1 MNDVVGEHIIE
12 EVLLHIKKQIGLTLT
27 LCDYF
32 TGLRGQKGNKFFNVV
47 LKQKTS
53 ESQEYEQLVRFS
65 DKFKTI
71 YVEPNGEKRIAI
83 YIDRFYNQNKKND
96 SIEKSNQRRGGKK

>member
-1 MNDVVGEHIIE
+1 MTGKTNNQTIN

-32 TGLRGQKGNKFFNVV
+32 TGLRGQKDNRFFNVV
-47 LKQKTS
+47 LEKKTS

-71 YVEPNGEKRIAI
+71 YIEANGEKRVAI
-83 YIDRFYNQNKKND
+83 YIDKFNLKTN
-96 SIEKSNQRRGGKK
+96 